1 MIFVCDCLH
10 TSISLVGALVV
21 RRSGGTCVFF
31 CAWYIAGALFFAL
44 FLFGSRRE
52 RERELGF
59 IVFFFDCKIESSEE
73 EEQQLPVLSLVGTAN
88 LVQTVT
94 KFVVPL

>member
-1 MIFVCDCLH
+1 MISVCDCLH
-10 TSISLVGALVV
+10 ISISLVGALVV
-21 RRSGGTCVFF
+21 HRSGGTCVFF

-52 RERELGF
+52 RERELGL

-73 EEQQLPVLSLVGTAN
+73 EEQPLPVLSLVGTAN